1 MNPYATALRL
11 QNRRVDEVRLA
22 IQLESETL
30 AAANESQRALEHSIA
45 RERTVEPIWACP
57 TDAWETRMRY
67 ERARLAAEQHASDAR
82 LTQLRGQAAE
92 AFGALRAIE
101 SAETR
106 WLDARTAA
114 EEAAEQAESDDLSA
128 VRFIRALRQRRARR

>member
-22 IQLESETL
+22 IRVESETL
-30 AAANESQRALEHSIA
+30 AAATDSQRALEHSIA
-45 RERTVEPIWACP
+45 RERAVEPVWACP
-57 TDAWETRMRY
+57 TDAWEARMRY
-67 ERARLAAEQHASDAR
+67 ERARLAAEQRASDAR
-82 LTQLRGQAAE
+82 LAVLRGQAAE

-106 WLDARTAA
+106 WRDAEAAA

-128 VRFIRALRQRRARR
+128 VRFIRMLRARRDRR